1 MIDWLVQ
8 KELQYDGS
16 PIVEDLDRRDPFPLA
31 FDYHMPESYQ
41 GGDYNEDQWPA
52 VACASQYDED
62 GALVRWIMEYDE
74 PDAKHDDR
82 RWHSTVCLERMGGRS
97 GDADGDEV
105 EGSTEPEAC
114 HVMMQTTCRPLA
126 NATEPLPDT
135 IAAPALLRSFIN
147 LPWYVAKGG
156 TTQLQTVP
164 NKLSPQTF
172 VHFSEAL
179 TDPGRKIP
187 LVLFSTGYDG
197 KIPEQAKQLARRA
210 LGNANVY
217 VLDWSNEE
225 LREQVQ
231 TLFERGTS
239 AGEYACPRSSCRMYM
254 PGVDLSDPHHSHV
267 ARELEPRGARE
278 AAPLAV
284 RREARTAFPPLRG
297 RSQHRELRP
306 CRREPRGRGGRV
318 RQRGRRGAARTR
330 PPSTRPRQRPRSSA
344 DAPPPATASAIPPVD
359 PSTVTTLCGNTSVL
373 ALSFVTLDTL
383 TAPEAMRSLARSRE
397 AAWPLATSHAS
408 RRVAPFSAAAF
419 VAPTVAPASLGSGI
433 GRPK

>member
-1 MIDWLVQ
+1 MSDAYVVLKHRAIFDLYSLREEGNPFMTAAELVIDWLVQ

-31 FDYHMPESYQ
+31 FDYHMPENYQ

-97 GDADGDEV
+97 GGADGDEA
-105 EGSTEPEAC
+105 EGSAEPEAC

-254 PGVDLSDPHHSHV
+254 PGVDLSDPHHSMSH
-267 ARELEPRGARE
+267 ESWNRE
-278 AAPLAV
+278 ALEKLHP
-284 RREARTAFPPLRG
+284 
-297 RSQHRELRP
+297 SQFAER
-306 CRREPRGRGGRV
+306 
-318 RQRGRRGAARTR
+318 
-330 PPSTRPRQRPRSSA
+330 
-344 DAPPPATASAIPPVD
+344 
-359 PSTVTTLCGNTSVL
+359 
-373 ALSFVTLDTL
+373 
-383 TAPEAMRSLARSRE
+383 LARRFLPSE
-397 AAWPLATSHAS
+397 VVPSIASCGLAGEN
-408 RRVAPFSAAAF
+408 PE
-419 VAPTVAPASLGSGI
+419 GEGDE
-433 GRPK
+433 